1 MKRVYA
7 GVVALWAGMVLLVPM
22 AMGAEEAPAGTSGE
36 SLGQEA
42 KGGGDWFGPE
52 TGYIHPFLSVTQA
65 HTDNLYN
72 NQAKASDFYNI
83 ITPGFWLA
91 VPASKEELAQFN
103 TSSLSPGGL
112 AMSNDKTKAMGR
124 YQAYL
129 AYNADIY
136 RYHDKTDE
144 NVTDHKAGAFFQYNL
159 RGGLSFDFVDK
170 WTRGHD
176 PRGTGDSTTLDKFK
190 NNLFGVLAS
199 YDLTKRFQL
208 QAEYDTFTVDYDNG
222 LDSRDRDDNTYG
234 LALHYKY
241 SPKTTFLAEYKVID
255 VDYDLATYNDS
266 TEQQLLGGV
275 KWEATAKTTAK
286 LKIGYG
292 NKDFDRAGVSDAD
305 NLIFEL
311 SGRYAFTP
319 KTSLEV
325 TGARKANET
334 SIEGTNYVRTDTV
347 TVAYLQQITP
357 RIAAVA
363 NLIYGNDS
371 YDGVSTVDGV
381 TKERDDDTVTFA
393 PALQYSFNKW
403 LFADLVYSY
412 TKRDSNFDQYDYE
425 TNQVMIRLASSF

>member
-1 MKRVYA
+1 MKRVHVGMA
-7 GVVALWAGMVLLVPM
+7 ALWAGMMLLVPVAM
-22 AMGAEEAPAGTSGE
+22 AAEEAAPVGSGGE
-36 SLGQEA
+36 ALGQA
-42 KGGGDWFGPE
+42 KGGSDWFGPE
-52 TGYIHPFLSVTQA
+52 TGYIHPFLSLTQA

-83 ITPGFWLA
+83 ITPGVWLA

-112 AMSNDKTKAMGR
+112 AMSNDKTRAVGR

-144 NVTDHKAGAFFQYNL
+144 NVTDHKTGAFFQYNF
-159 RGGLSFDFVDK
+159 RGGLSFDFVNK

-176 PRGTGDSTTLDKFK
+176 PRGTGTSETLDKFK
-190 NNLFGVLAS
+190 TNLFGVLAS
-199 YDLTKRFQL
+199 YELTKRFEL
-208 QAEYDTFTVDYDNG
+208 QAEYDAFKVNYDNG
-222 LDSRDRDDNTYG
+222 RDERDRDDDTYG
-234 LALHYKY
+234 LSLHYKF

-255 VDYDLATYNDS
+255 VDYDQTTYSDS
-266 TEQQLLGGV
+266 TEDQFLAGI
-275 KWEATAKTTAK
+275 KWEATGKSSLR
-286 LKIGYG
+286 LKAGYG
-292 NKDFDRAGVSDAD
+292 SKDFEQAGKSDAD
-305 NLIFEL
+305 NLVVEL

-325 TGARKANET
+325 TGSRKANET
-334 SIEGTNYVRTDTV
+334 TIEGTSYVRSDTV

-363 NLIYGNDS
+363 NLIYTNDS
-371 YDGVSTVDGV
+371 YDGIQTGE
-381 TKERDDDTVTFA
+381 TKERDDDVITFA

-412 TKRDSNFDQYDYE
+412 TKRDSNFDQFDYE
-425 TNQVMIRLASSF
+425 TNQVMVRLASSF

>member
-7 GVVALWAGMVLLVPM
+7 GVVALWAGIMLVAPM
-22 AMGAEEAPAGTSGE
+22 AMGAEEAAPVGTSGDT
-36 SLGQEA
+36 LGQEA

-72 NQAKASDFYNI
+72 NQEKASDFFNI
-83 ITPGFWLA
+83 VTPGVWLA
-91 VPASKEELAQFN
+91 VPSSKEELAQFN
-103 TSSLSPGGL
+103 TSSLAPGGL

-136 RYHDKTDE
+136 RYHDKTEE

-170 WTRGHD
+170 WNRGHD
-176 PRGTGDSTTLDKFK
+176 PRGTGTSTTLDKFK
-190 NNLFGVLAS
+190 TNLAGVLAS

-208 QAEYDTFTVDYDNG
+208 QAEYDAFKVDYDNG
-222 LDSRDRDDNTYG
+222 QDERDRDDDTYG
-234 LALHYKY
+234 VSLHYKY
-241 SPKTTFLAEYKVID
+241 SPKTTFLVEYKVID
-255 VDYDLATYNDS
+255 VDYDLATYSDS
-266 TEQQLLGGV
+266 TEQQFLGGI

-292 NKDFDRAGVSDAD
+292 NKDFDQAGKSDAD
-305 NLIFEL
+305 NLIMEL

-325 TGARKANET
+325 SGSRKANET
-334 SIEGTNYVRTDTV
+334 TIEGTSYVRTDTL
-347 TVAYLQQITP
+347 TVAYSQQITP

-363 NLIYGNDS
+363 SLIYTNDN
-371 YDGVSTVDGV
+371 YDGIQTGE
-381 TKERDDDTVTFA
+381 TKERDDDVVTLA

-425 TNQVMIRLASSF
+425 ANQIMVRLASSF